1 MDIKI
6 SGLLVNDV
14 ETNSYTNVW
23 HIGSLW
29 FKGEVEKDYGIVAS
43 SILTLFNTLMHEAG
57 HHMSRMYNSGP
68 GGTQQANSPMKGGDN
83 MDLGFEAPTWERR
96 VGGARDMWEGTK
108 NFSTR
113 LIWPDGNIN
122 AMIVPPIGRLQ
133 PKAIRDYFYPPNW
146 QSASRETAMI
156 LETKSPG
163 PLPTG
168 NNDPDIIP
176 SNNPSNVIIITPE
189 ASKSKLEVKKPID

>member
-1 MDIKI
+1 MTKLKNPPPAGHY
-6 SGLLVNDV
+6 SFAYTPTFAGSTWTTSFAFN
-14 ETNSYTNVW
+14 TNS
-23 HIGSLW
+23 
-29 FKGEVEKDYGIVAS
+29 S
-43 SILTLFNTLMHEAG
+43 STHTFTIDNISMCAANAVQPITSYSTDVLMHTD
-57 HHMSRMYNSGP
+57 YY
-68 GGTQQANSPMKGGDN
+68 
-83 MDLGFEAPTWERR
+83 GFEAPTWGRR
-96 VGGARDMWEGTK
+96 VGSARDMWEGTK

-122 AMIVPPIGRLQ
+122 ARIVPPIGRLQ

-156 LETKSPG
+156 LETKSLG

-189 ASKSKLEVKKPID
+189 ASKSNLQVKKPID